1 MAEIKRIKIGA
12 ASCGLAAGAGEVVTA
27 FRALN
32 LAVPVVETGCIGHCY
47 AEPLVEVELTDNT
60 SVFYSRVKGD
70 EKSISNILALG
81 EENRFTVSAERQKLE
96 KLMVTR
102 LAGRIDPK
110 DMEEYKANGGFA
122 SLAKAFEMGPDAV
135 IETMK

>member
-70 EKSISNILALG
+70 EKSISNIFSIMHNSYTNDDRLC
-81 EENRFTVSAERQKLE
+81 RFIRQ
-96 KLMVTR
+96 R
-102 LAGRIDPK
+102 
-110 DMEEYKANGGFA
+110 NC
-122 SLAKAFEMGPDAV
+122 
-135 IETMK
+135 